1 MDVRELCDRYAAQY
15 SGAIA
20 DVLDK
25 RGMRNQIVDGG
36 IQGLTLQDRLTGVA
50 FTCKGAPATDLEGDD
65 WEMRKQFLDAVPE
78 HSVAVVDTSGDGSA
92 AHWGELMST
101 AARGRGCRGA
111 VIDGGTRDVP
121 KLLEMG
127 FPVFAR
133 HRSPAASILRWRM
146 SGFGHPVT
154 LGGVLVR
161 NGDMIVGDADGVV
174 VVPSE
179 VAVEVLEAVEA
190 LADAETNMRAEL
202 LAGGKFS
209 TVYDRYQVG

>member
-1 MDVRELCDRYAAQY
+1 MDLEDLCNRYANQY
-15 SGAIA
+15 SGAVA

-25 RGMRNQIVDGG
+25 RGLRNQIVDGA
-36 IQGLTLQDRLTGVA
+36 IQGLTLQERLAGIA
-50 FTCKGAPATDLEGDD
+50 FTCKGAPATELEGDD
-65 WEMRKQFLDAVPE
+65 WDMRKQFLDEVPA
-78 HSVAVVDTSGDGSA
+78 HSVAVVDTSGDGVA

-154 LGGVLVR
+154 IGGVLVR
-161 NGDMIVGDADGVV
+161 TGDMIIGDADGVV

-179 VAVEVLEAVEA
+179 IAEEVLEQVEA